1 MKVQTNS
8 LEETYQQ
15 AFSYIKNLQKEP
27 NKAIIIGLVG
37 DLGSG
42 KTSFV
47 QGVTKYFGLN
57 QYITSPTFVIQK
69 IYNLPSGFNWSKLI
83 HIDAY
88 RLDNN
93 GEFLGLNELMK
104 DPNNL
109 IFIEWPD
116 KIKQFLPDNFN
127 KIYFKFLNENS
138 REIIYEG

>member
-1 MKVQTNS
+1 MKIQTNS

-69 IYNLPSGFNWSKLI
+69 IYNLPNGFNWSKLI

-93 GEFLGLNELMK
+93 GEFLRLNELIK
-104 DPNNL
+104 DSNNL

-116 KIKQFLPDNFN
+116 RIKQFLPDNFN
-127 KIYFKFLNENS
+127 KIYFKFLDENS
-138 REIIYEG
+138 REIIYER